1 MTGLFQPD
9 RDALLDL
16 LAELAPAD
24 WECPTACA
32 AWSVKDVALHVLG
45 GDLGNIAIRR
55 DGVRALSPRPE
66 ESLAGFLNRINA
78 EWVEAARRL
87 SPRLLVE
94 MLADAG
100 PRLFSLLES
109 LDLEAIGEPVS
120 WAGPAPAPVWL
131 DVARE
136 YTERWVHQQQIRD
149 AVGRPGQR
157 AAPFFGPV
165 VATFM
170 HALPPALIGADAPE
184 GASVAVQVEGEAGG
198 DWAVSRQRS
207 GWALRVGR
215 PTAPLATVRMT
226 AETAWRLFT
235 LGLTEVETKSRLR
248 VAGDAGLAERVS
260 RAVAIIA

>member
-1 MTGLFQPD
+1 MTGLFRPD
-9 RDALLDL
+9 REALLEL
-16 LAELAPAD
+16 LANLAPAD
-24 WECPTACA
+24 WERPTVCA
-32 AWSVKDVALHVLG
+32 GWSVKDVALHVLG

-55 DGVRALSPRPE
+55 DGVRALSPQPD
-66 ESLAGFLNRINA
+66 ESLAGFLNRING

-100 PRLFSLLES
+100 PRLFSCLES

-157 AAPFFGPV
+157 ESRFFGPV
-165 VATFM
+165 VAAFM
-170 HALPPALIGADAPE
+170 HALPPALAGAEAPE

-198 DWAVSRQRS
+198 DWAVSRQVS

-215 PTAPLATVRMT
+215 PAAPLATVRMT
-226 AETAWRLFT
+226 ADTAWRLFT
-235 LGLTEVETKSRLR
+235 LGLTQAETASRLQ
-248 VAGDAGLAERVS
+248 VAGDARLGERVS